1 MKTGRP
7 IGACKVTQDLED
19 SGMSLEKF
27 SQCRAIEYARYRR
40 ELLYDRQAAVASA
53 LGVGVSTAKNYR
65 IRAEKGEEPFAFL
78 FMRFASAEEALRAK
92 ELGDLVPR
100 LRKKDPAGLM
110 AIFFPDLDPRRIEDR
125 KTRESASRLASAAL
139 RLVFERFEAESA
151 SADLRT
157 RAECVTLLG
166 AIVENS
172 VAAMADG

>member
-7 IGACKVTQDLED
+7 IGACKVTQDLEA
-19 SGMSLEKF
+19 SGMTLAKF
-27 SQCRAIEYARYRR
+27 SQCRAIEYARARQK
-40 ELLYDRQAAVASA
+40 LLYNRQAAIANA

-65 IRAEKGEEPFAFL
+65 VRAERGEEPYATL
-78 FMRFASAEEALRAK
+78 FMRFTAAEEQLRAK

-100 LRKKDPAGLM
+100 LRKKDPAALM
-110 AIFFPDLDPRRIEDR
+110 AIFFPDLDPSKIEDR

-157 RAECVTLLG
+157 REECVTLLG